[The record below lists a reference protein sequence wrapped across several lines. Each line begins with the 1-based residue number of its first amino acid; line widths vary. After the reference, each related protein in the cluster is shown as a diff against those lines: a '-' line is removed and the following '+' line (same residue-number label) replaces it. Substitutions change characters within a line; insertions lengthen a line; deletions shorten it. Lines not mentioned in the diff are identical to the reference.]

1 MYIKRIK
8 MHNIRGLRGTTTVDL
23 SPGLNYLVGENNVGK
38 STILF
43 AIEYLRN
50 GTNNNEQIY
59 TTNLR

>member
-43 AIEYLRN
+43 AI
-50 GTNNNEQIY
+50 
-59 TTNLR
+59 

>member
-1 MYIKRIK
+1 
-8 MHNIRGLRGTTTVDL
+8 MHNIRGLRRTTTVDL

-50 GTNNNEQIY
+50 GTNNNETNIY
-59 TTNLR
+59 HQQQRLSGDN